1 MNTEITIHKNQK
13 LVLGH
18 AGQNIADAITVDIE
32 PLHKPDVLH
41 DLNTFPYP
49 FAANQFREIICH
61 HVIEHLND
69 LIPVMQ
75 ELHRI
80 CAPAGK
86 IYIEVP
92 HHSSWFAKTPEH
104 KLLFNY
110 FSFDG
115 YIENGV
121 TTWLKGKKFTL
132 TRREI
137 TFHKAFR
144 QFFLH
149 KLFNKYPLT
158 YERFWTHMIPAEH
171 LKVWLEPIK

>member
-1 MNTEITIHKNQK
+1 MNAKTAIDKTKK

-18 AGQNIADAITVDIE
+18 AGKKTTDAITVDIE
-32 PLHKPDVLH
+32 PLHHPDIVH
-41 DLNTFPYP
+41 DLNVVPYP
-49 FAANQFREIICH
+49 FADNQFQEIVCH
-61 HVIEHLND
+61 HVLEHLND
-69 LIPVMQ
+69 LFPVMK

-80 CAPAGK
+80 CAPSGM

-115 YIENGV
+115 FLLNGV
-121 TTWLKGKKFTL
+121 TTWMKVSKFKL
-132 TRREI
+132 VKREI

-144 QFFLH
+144 QFLLH
-149 KLFNKYPLT
+149 KIFNKYPLT
-158 YERFWTHMIPAEH
+158 YERFWTHLAPAEH
-171 LKVWLEPIK
+171 LKFWFEPIK

>member
-1 MNTEITIHKNQK
+1 MSSPPNKKNK

-18 AGQNIADAITVDIE
+18 AGQDVRDAITVDIE

-41 DLNTFPYP
+41 DLNSVPYP
-49 FAANQFREIICH
+49 FDSGQFQEIVCH
-61 HVIEHLND
+61 HVLEHLND
-69 LIPVMQ
+69 LAPVMQ

-80 CAPAGK
+80 CAANGR

-92 HHSSWFAKTPEH
+92 HHSAWFAKTPEH

-121 TTWLKGKKFTL
+121 TTWMQGKKFRL
-132 TRREI
+132 SRREI
-137 TFHKAFR
+137 TFHRAFR

-149 KLFNKYPLT
+149 KIFNKCPLT
-158 YERFWTHMIPAEH
+158 YERFWTHMVPAEH
-171 LKVWLEPIK
+171 IKVWLEPIK